1 MCWQVVSGVFLTTI
15 VSLCL
20 GYPNAFPHIPA
31 FQHQRQFYYAPL
43 PAAAA
48 SSPQFPFAAPPSSNY
63 VYFAPQT
70 QPQQAVQP
78 SRLVSPAPSALR
90 YPAPT
95 TAVAA
100 GNGQYVVVYPGG
112 TVPGGSVV
120 LVGRQGE
127 GEGEGEGEGSG
138 WTDFFGQIGEYFSWP
153 FSPSVPVTPG
163 ESPAE
168 GAGAG
173 ASAGSAPVP
182 VAPAKPEKVEA
193 TNENQPEVEKLP
205 ENAIPQAQRLLVVGQ
220 PQFFGHFAALQK
232 ANPANLPSAAN
243 GAVSSFLLLRNGNAQ
258 QIAEDPVL
266 QADGPG
272 SAALAYQRLLVLS
285 KKQQKEKEAAEA
297 GSVTVDVK
305 EGSLNSSVESS
316 STSPSSNEE
325 SENVDADEEGPSIA
339 QAKPQAISLAG
350 RGGVAAAAPVGTAV
364 VGPGGMALSAPSAT
378 AVAGPTAGTPISI
391 APANKAAK
399 TYFLAKQNPQYLFPY
414 KP

>member
-127 GEGEGEGEGSG
+127 
-138 WTDFFGQIGEYFSWP
+138 
-153 FSPSVPVTPG
+153 
-163 ESPAE
+163 AE